1 MNEQVERK
9 IVTVERDS
17 FRQPEFNNFALKVF
31 DRFVAQVAVPPR
43 DYRKF
48 LHQEF
53 RSQIEDFSP
62 DRDSHALV
70 PLPNGLK
77 FYFCDYLPKEV
88 FRDEFNQLF
97 DFNLQEV
104 PQPIQTTTFFFVGVE
119 HYSEEISKRVAE
131 RVFSFFQKL
140 QEEGQP
146 IEPITPTEP
155 IKRHYYYHRAVYVF
169 IKQSAFK
176 KGSQKI
182 PVQSFPPSK
191 VWAVEQLKEW
201 KGSLERK

>member
-17 FRQPEFNNFALKVF
+17 FRQPEFNNFVLSVF
-31 DRFVAQVAVPPR
+31 DRFIAQIAVPPR

-48 LHQEF
+48 LHKEF

-62 DRDSHALV
+62 YRDSHARV

-77 FYFCDYLPKEV
+77 FYFCDFLPKGV

-104 PQPIQTTTFFFVGVE
+104 SRPIQTTTFFFVEVE
-119 HYSEEISKRVAE
+119 HYSEEINRRVAE
-131 RVFSFFQKL
+131 RVFSFFQRL
-140 QEEGQP
+140 QEKGQP
-146 IEPITPTEP
+146 IELITPTEP
-155 IKRHYYYHRAVYVF
+155 IKGHYYYHRAVYAL
-169 IKQSAFK
+169 IKQRAFK
-176 KGSQKI
+176 EGSQKI
-182 PVQSFPPSK
+182 PVQSLPPSK
-191 VWAVEQLKEW
+191 VWVAEQLKGW
-201 KGSLERK
+201 QGSLERK